1 MNFVKSNLIKNES
14 IKSLYQKGQFKNRI
28 FLLLLLVMLFMI
40 SIIALQAGSYDVSFV
55 EIIKGVFNQSDDAKV
70 NLLIQQNRLPRI
82 LTAIVSGAGLGL
94 AGCVLQAILHNPL
107 ASPST
112 LGVSQGANFGAAL
125 AIIGLGVGA
134 SGGFVIPIFAFIS
147 SLLVAFIAADEELMN
162 LHQTIQDLYSSY
174 IIFTDDEVIT
184 NQEQEILDKDKMLD
198 LLAQLNNRLEK
209 LNDGSFT
216 VDDRETERVK
226 KL

>member
-28 FLLLLLVMLFMI
+28 FLLFLLVMLFMI

-134 SGGFVIPIFAFIS
+134 SCGFVIPIFAFIS